1 MDLLQ
6 DQVKKLYLRFLLP
19 SLGSA
24 MVMSIY
30 TLTDAIV
37 VGQGVG
43 ADALAALS
51 ITTPLLCV
59 LMAMGIL
66 FGVGGS
72 VQMSM
77 QRGAGKKEKANEFF
91 TLSLVTLAVVALA
104 LWLIYGLGISELLR
118 VMGANDTLFP
128 YALTYMK
135 YINLF
140 LPVAVFS
147 NFIAIFVRADGDPNR
162 AMAGVLLGGAVNIIL
177 DIVFVFPLHM
187 GNRRRGIGIYDR
199 HGDSGAGGRLSL
211 C

>member
-6 DQVKKLYLRFLLP
+6 DQVRELYLRFLLP

-37 VGQGVG
+37 IGQGVG

-77 QRGAGKKEKANEFF
+77 QRGAGKQEKANDF
-91 TLSLVTLAVVALA
+91 
-104 LWLIYGLGISELLR
+104 LR
-118 VMGANDTLFP
+118 C
-128 YALTYMK
+128 
-135 YINLF
+135 
-140 LPVAVFS
+140 
-147 NFIAIFVRADGDPNR
+147 
-162 AMAGVLLGGAVNIIL
+162 
-177 DIVFVFPLHM
+177 
-187 GNRRRGIGIYDR
+187 
-199 HGDSGAGGRLSL
+199 RLSHWL
-211 C
+211 SWRWHCG